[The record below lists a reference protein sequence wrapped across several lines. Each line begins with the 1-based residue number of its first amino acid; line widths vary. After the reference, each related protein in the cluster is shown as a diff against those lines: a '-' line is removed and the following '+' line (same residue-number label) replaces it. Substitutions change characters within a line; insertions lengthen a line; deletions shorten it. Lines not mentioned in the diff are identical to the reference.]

1 MFNYALRRILIII
14 PVLWAV
20 ATITFILMHAVP
32 GGPLTQEKDRPEA
45 LTRAL
50 ERRYGLD
57 KPIYE
62 QYGIYMK
69 NLVQGDL
76 GITFKGDRE
85 VSTEIRRKFFVTVQ
99 VGVLAFLVATVV
111 GMTLG
116 TLSAL
121 NHNGPLDYLGVFFAT
136 IGAAIPNFIMGAFLA
151 VLLAIQ
157 LDWLLLQ
164 GWGGPVEFG
173 EITDTSVY
181 DWRKVIIPVL
191 ALSTLPASYI
201 ARVTRASLLE
211 VLNQDYIRTARAKGL
226 HETRVILRHTI
237 KNGLIPVLTLLGP
250 TFAVLISGSFIIES
264 MFGIP
269 GLGREGIQAIIRRDY
284 GMIMGTTLF
293 FAVVVALCNLAVDL
307 AYGLVDPRIRYS

>member
-1 MFNYALRRILIII
+1 
-14 PVLWAV
+14 
-20 ATITFILMHAVP
+20 
-32 GGPLTQEKDRPEA
+32 
-45 LTRAL
+45 
-50 ERRYGLD
+50 
-57 KPIYE
+57 
-62 QYGIYMK
+62 
-69 NLVQGDL
+69 
-76 GITFKGDRE
+76 
-85 VSTEIRRKFFVTVQ
+85 
-99 VGVLAFLVATVV
+99 
-111 GMTLG
+111 
-116 TLSAL
+116 
-121 NHNGPLDYLGVFFAT
+121 
-136 IGAAIPNFIMGAFLA
+136 MGAFLA